1 MQQLITGLLL
11 VVQIPL
17 DMFRASLCPS
27 SGAYQLQQQLLLF
40 DIFLSENK
48 HHMTD
53 NLNRLLVQN
62 PMIQQCR

>member
-11 VVQIPL
+11 VIQIPFN
-17 DMFRASLCPS
+17 MFRASLYPS
-27 SGAYQLQQQLLLF
+27 PGDYQLQQQLLF
-40 DIFLSENK
+40 DIFLSENE

-62 PMIQQCR
+62 PMIQQCQ